1 MLRDSASIRRFSAR
15 WLRFITGCKDVLQMR
30 MLVCIK
36 QVPDT
41 TEVKLGA
48 DYTLERDFVAQV
60 MNPADESALELAL
73 QLQDK
78 HGAR

>member
-1 MLRDSASIRRFSAR
+1 
-15 WLRFITGCKDVLQMR
+15 MR

-48 DYTLERDFVAQV
+48 DYTLERDFVGAG
-60 MNPADESALELAL
+60 DES
-73 QLQDK
+73 
-78 HGAR
+78 GGRRARSSLRCSCRTSMVAR